1 MMFIPALAC
10 VTVFFV
16 GAFVTSYLTPVI
28 AERMTKKG
36 IVGIDVHKLNKP
48 EVPERC
54 GLSILIGIVASSIM
68 TMMVFPSLLTVIL
81 SFLFVVLLAGL
92 IGFFDDRG
100 VLGPRLKPLLTA
112 VAGLPII
119 LFGTF
124 DPRPLLPIVGRT
136 RLTIIYPLLV
146 PFAIAVPANAINMMD
161 PLNGV
166 MSGTCSIVSFL
177 LFVCLVFLGRWDAAL
192 ICVGLL
198 GCLLAFYRYNRFPS
212 RVFSGNV
219 GSLTVGAAIGA
230 IVVIGRL
237 EAVGV
242 VALIP
247 HIMNAFYGLASVGR
261 LFERKEIVCRPI
273 RVLNDGRLTASG
285 DPGAPMTLTRT
296 ILADGPKK
304 EKEIVNIFLLLT
316 AFSSFLAF
324 ITMFLTVMK

>member
-1 MMFIPALAC
+1 MMFVPALAC

-36 IVGIDVHKLNKP
+36 IVGIDIHKLNKP

-68 TMMVFPSLLTVIL
+68 TMMVFPSLFTVVL

-177 LFVCLVFLGRWDAAL
+177 LFACLVFLGRWDAAL

-273 RVLNDGRLTASG
+273 RVLNDGRLTASS